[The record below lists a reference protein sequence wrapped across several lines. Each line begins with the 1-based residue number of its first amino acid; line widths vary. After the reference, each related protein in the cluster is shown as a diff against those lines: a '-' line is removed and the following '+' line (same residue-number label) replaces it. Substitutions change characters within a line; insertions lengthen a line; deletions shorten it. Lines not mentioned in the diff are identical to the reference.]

1 MVTLTERA
9 AFRLR
14 AFLRGKSGENAEKG
28 IRLAVTSGGCSGYQY
43 AMSLVDS
50 RTVDDVVVEQEK
62 VRLYIDAP
70 SAQLLNGVVID
81 YVEGLTESGF
91 RFTNPNAAGTC
102 GCGQSFRADECSPSG
117 APCRPSTV

>member
-14 AFLRGKSGENAEKG
+14 VFLRSKGGENAEKG
-28 IRLAVTSGGCSGYQY
+28 VRLAVTNGGCSGYQY

-50 RTVDDVVVEQEK
+50 RTADDVVVEQEK

-70 SAQLLNGVVID
+70 SAQLLNGVIID

-91 RFTNPNAAGTC
+91 RFTNPNATGTC
-102 GCGQSFRADECSPSG
+102 GCGQSFRAGECSPSG
-117 APCRPSTV
+117 ESCRPSTV